1 LSANYIAQRIKHVY
15 ALPFGPKANEPMMS
29 NPCAHEFITVPRN
42 ILDRGVTIM
51 DIAKFLIERG
61 IHPPTVHFPI
71 HDCLMIEPTETE
83 SKATLDQFC
92 DVMLQIAELTEK
104 DIKPLKDAPVTQ
116 PVRRLDE
123 VSAARKPV
131 LSWSPSSL

>member
-1 LSANYIAQRIKHVY
+1 
-15 ALPFGPKANEPMMS
+15 
-29 NPCAHEFITVPRN
+29 
-42 ILDRGVTIM
+42 
-51 DIAKFLIERG
+51 
-61 IHPPTVHFPI
+61 VHFPI

-83 SKATLDQFC
+83 SKATLDNFC

-104 DIKPLKDAPVTQ
+104 DIRPLKESPMTQ

-131 LSWSPSSL
+131 LSWSPTSS